1 MDFNFYFELNNYV
14 FIVDCETSTEKKMC
28 CTITQQISISTE
40 GVRTMGTKTYT
51 GHEEGKTQNEERI

>member
-40 GVRTMGTKTYT
+40 GVRTMGAKTYT
-51 GHEEGKTQNEERI
+51 GHEEG